1 MPALRPAVYPGGG
14 NALTADW
21 QTVCREY
28 ERGTGIGTLSRKYGI
43 PESTL
48 RGRARRENWKKI
60 EPMEQDTQKT
70 YVEKDEQTEAR
81 LRRVDGLADSMLTCL
96 ERAVAELDTVERS
109 VKEKIKREDG
119 TDVTTDYAQI
129 LAGEKGIIDR
139 GGLKQLTGVLKDL
152 KDILGVRSDLDSREQ
167 EARIARLQRELAQ
180 DEETQTVRVT
190 LEGGCEDFAD

>member
-1 MPALRPAVYPGGG
+1 M
-14 NALTADW
+14 TADW
-21 QTVCREY
+21 QAVCREY
-28 ERGTGIGTLSRKYGI
+28 GRGVGIGTLSRKYGI

-60 EPMEQDTQKT
+60 EPIEDDAQKT
-70 YVEKDEQTEAR
+70 YVEKDEQTETR
-81 LRRVDGLADSMLTCL
+81 LRRVDDLADGMLTCL
-96 ERAVAELDTVERS
+96 ERAVTELDAVVRS
-109 VKEKIKREDG
+109 VKEKVKQEDG

-129 LAGEKGIIDR
+129 VAGEKGIIDR

-167 EARIARLQRELAQ
+167 EARIARIQKELEQ
-180 DEETQTVRVT
+180 DEETRTIRVT